1 MLYFN
6 NRGDRPNAVSS
17 ANVQGS
23 GGAVPS
29 TSMDEP
35 DPRTNTDPR
44 SIRAPARIIGNNL
57 MDQGSVAPTSQSQR
71 YYDKILTIL
80 SDPRSLATA

>member
-1 MLYFN
+1 MGHFLPKMGPADFN
-6 NRGDRPNAVSS
+6 LIPDHRGRDFSQPTCD
-17 ANVQGS
+17 QGS

-35 DPRTNTDPR
+35 DPRTNTDPW

-57 MDQGSVAPTSQSQR
+57 MDQGSVLFPLV
-71 YYDKILTIL
+71 DL
-80 SDPRSLATA
+80 

>member
-1 MLYFN
+1 MGHFLPKMGPADFN
-6 NRGDRPNAVSS
+6 LIPDHRGRDFSQPTCD
-17 ANVQGS
+17 QGS

-44 SIRAPARIIGNNL
+44 VVDTSFVSLCAPKSEL
-57 MDQGSVAPTSQSQR
+57 EL
-71 YYDKILTIL
+71 Y
-80 SDPRSLATA
+80 